1 MVRTIVLSYL
11 LISFLIIIGCKSK
24 SNTPSP
30 SESSSGYL
38 TISGVTENLTVT
50 YNNSQPYQIT
60 GAASTGI
67 YASLAASFQN
77 GQPATGFTVTFPSSN
92 PNLLIYNNTN
102 GAQYNATSGSAIIQV
117 SSSFTTTITFM
128 NVTFTSSQNSN
139 QTIVATGQ
147 LINVN

>member
-1 MVRTIVLSYL
+1 MIKIV
-11 LISFLIIIGCKSK
+11 SFLYTLILFISITGCHKKSD
-24 SNTPSP
+24 TPSP
-30 SESSSGYL
+30 SQSSSGYL